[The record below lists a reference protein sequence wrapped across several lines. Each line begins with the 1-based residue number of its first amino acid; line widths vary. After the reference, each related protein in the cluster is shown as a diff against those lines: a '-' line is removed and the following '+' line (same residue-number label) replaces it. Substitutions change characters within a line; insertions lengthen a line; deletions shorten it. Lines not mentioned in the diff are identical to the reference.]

1 MEDKSPDTRTTMEKR
16 IDKISQLKAQIQKE
30 QAKLKEEARKER
42 NGQLIAFGIWV
53 ENFLKSNPAKIDE
66 MRDSA
71 KELLTNRNL
80 DRFLSGVK
88 RIYEEIEAPKKSA
101 EQKIQAQEP
110 H

>member
-1 MEDKSPDTRTTMEKR
+1 MEDKSPDTRTTTEKR

-30 QAKLKEEARKER
+30 QAKLKEESRKER

-80 DRFLSGVK
+80 ARFLSGIK
-88 RIYEEIEAPKKSA
+88 RITEEIEAPKKST
-101 EQKIQAQEP
+101 EQKIQAQDL

>member
-1 MEDKSPDTRTTMEKR
+1 MEDKSPDTRTTKEKR
-16 IDKISQLKAQIQKE
+16 IDKISQLKSQIQKE
-30 QAKLKEEARKER
+30 QAKLKEESRKER

-53 ENFLKSNPAKIDE
+53 ENFLKSNPTKINE

-88 RIYEEIEAPKKSA
+88 RIREEIEVSKKSA
-101 EQKIQAQEP
+101 E
-110 H
+110 